1 MDKPQIDVRDKG
13 FKNLPSLAKA
23 LENVYKRVSLFDTE
37 IVDLRQYTYY
47 QVKILAEDV
56 KAIYSVPN
64 FTRATMD
71 GFAIISDDTTE
82 TTTSNPLYLTVIEE
96 LTIKEASK
104 HTLNHNQAIKIPTGG
119 VLPSGADCVIKIEDV
134 IVEKTHDDYKLKIT
148 RWIESGKNISEK
160 GEDYQ
165 KDDIILKKGRLLTPV
180 DVGVLISAGI
190 SRIKCFKSPKIG
202 VISTGDE
209 LVDEDRELTAG
220 EVYESNSFVL
230 IQYLSQ
236 LGFAVKRYQMIR
248 DDYTS
253 IKERM
258 EEIMNENDFIIS
270 TGGTSTGNKDFIP
283 LILNELSNV
292 IVHGVSIRPGSPTTF
307 GMRNNKYFLGLPG
320 FPVSSLLSF
329 SFFGL
334 PIILHMMGSVNVSFL
349 KVKAFLA
356 ESFSSVKGKT
366 EFLRVSLDYTDG
378 KIVAK
383 PIRVTGS
390 SLLHTLSQSD
400 GIVIFDDETEK
411 ISKNEIVNV
420 VIIDKLVNY

>member
-23 LENVYKRVSLFDTE
+23 LEKVYKYIPLFDIE
-37 IVDLRQYTYY
+37 IVDLRQFSYY
-47 QVKILAEDV
+47 QVKILAEDI

-71 GFAIISDDTTE
+71 GFAIISDDIKDASS
-82 TTTSNPLYLTVIEE
+82 SNPVYLKIIEE
-96 LTIKEASK
+96 LTIKETSK
-104 HTLNHNQAIKIPTGG
+104 HSVNHLEAIKIPTGG
-119 VLPSGADCVIKIEDV
+119 VLPNGSDSVIKIEDV
-134 IVEKTHDDYKLKIT
+134 IVEKAQGINKLKIT
-148 RWIESGKNISEK
+148 RSIKSGKNVSEK

-165 KDDIILKKGRLLTPV
+165 KNDIILRKGRLLTSV
-180 DVGVLISAGI
+180 DIGVLISAGV
-190 SRIKCFKSPKIG
+190 SKVKCFKSPKLGI
-202 VISTGDE
+202 ISTGDE
-209 LVDEDRELTAG
+209 LVDEDRELTPG

-236 LGFAVKRYQMIR
+236 LGFTSKRYRMIE
-248 DDYTS
+248 DDYDS

-270 TGGTSTGNKDFIP
+270 TGGTSTGNRDFIP
-283 LILNELSNV
+283 LILNELSDV
-292 IVHGVSIRPGSPTTF
+292 LVHGVSIRPGSPTTF
-307 GMRNNKYFLGLPG
+307 GMKNNKYFLGLPG

-329 SFFGL
+329 AFFGL
-334 PIILHMMGSVNVSFL
+334 PIVLHMMGSDEVSFL
-349 KVKAFLA
+349 KLKAVLA
-356 ESFSSVKGKT
+356 EDFHSIKGKT
-366 EFLRVSLDYTDG
+366 EFLRVSLAYKDNE
-378 KIVAK
+378 IVAK

-400 GIVIFDDETEK
+400 GIVIFNDETEK
-411 ISKNEIVNV
+411 ISKNEMVDV